1 MPRAPISGAPVSA
14 APVSATPISGA
25 PPLPQ
30 RIPAPP
36 DVPDFPGELPDA
48 YAEPGE
54 PSRVGVDKPDLARIA
69 TGLRYKDDFE
79 EQDRPEPDGFD
90 FDAVLAAVK
99 QVPGVSDAALK
110 PNPGGVHTLRL
121 DLDEGADPA
130 LVSRLVAR
138 LLKQK
143 MGLAA
148 EPRRAAPT
156 PPPIPPPLGP
166 PAPAGMPVAGASP
179 APRIPVPPAATEQL
193 GGPVADERSRQRH
206 PVTPVRA
213 RGADESEQRRH
224 ARTGT
229 PRVVLDQ
236 VQVSTLGMDATVE
249 VRLSG
254 PGAPAI
260 GVASGPAVD
269 GYVLRLAAVAA
280 TSAIDQ
286 LLSRVTGDQ
295 HGRSFVEHAAVVPFG
310 SCEVAVAVI
319 LLAYGGTV
327 EQLTGSALV
336 AGDPRQAVVRA
347 TLAAVNRRLDAL
359 LG

>member
-1 MPRAPISGAPVSA
+1 MSA
-14 APVSATPISGA
+14 SQ
-25 PPLPQ
+25 PLPQ

-36 DVPDFPGELPDA
+36 DVPEVPED
-48 YAEPGE
+48 
-54 PSRVGVDKPDLARIA
+54 GVDDRFVEPEAPVRPVVDRPDLARIA
-69 TGLRYKDDFE
+69 TGLRYNDNFE
-79 EQDRPEPDGFD
+79 EQERPRDGFD
-90 FDAVLAAVK
+90 FDAVLAAVRK
-99 QVPGVSDAALK
+99 VPGVRDAGLK

-148 EPRRAAPT
+148 EPRRTGAATAATGAVPG
-156 PPPIPPPLGP
+156 I
-166 PAPAGMPVAGASP
+166 PVAGGSP
-179 APRIPVPPAATEQL
+179 APRLPVPPGGPEQP
-193 GGPVADERSRQRH
+193 GGPVPDEWSRQRH
-206 PVTPVRA
+206 AATLVHAPA
-213 RGADESEQRRH
+213 ADEADQCRP
-224 ARTGT
+224 ARTAAT
-229 PRVVLDQ
+229 ARVVLDK
-236 VQVSTLGMDATVE
+236 VQVSTLGVDATVE
-249 VRLSG
+249 VRLVG
-254 PGAPAI
+254 AGAPAI

-286 LLSRVTGDQ
+286 LLSRVTGEQ

-310 SCEVAVAVI
+310 SCEVAVTVI

-336 AGDPRQAVVRA
+336 AGDHRQAMVRA
-347 TLAAVNRRLDAL
+347 TLAAVNRRLEAF